1 MSAPQE
7 RLPHKQPGRK
17 RMGDMHEPLMLF
29 SGRASYYLGEKIRQA
44 LNEYPELQGLE
55 LAEPHVIRFANE
67 NLKVKIGQSVR
78 GADVFVVQTAA
89 NALHAPA
96 GVNPEKVSPEEAREL
111 CLSENMMELLITV
124 DALRGASAGR
134 ITVVAPYFPYV
145 RSDKKDEPR
154 VSITARL
161 MGQLMHQAGAD
172 RVLTVNLHALQIM
185 GFLPMA
191 CDQLDANPLIA
202 EYFQRNYDAGK
213 IGVLATDAGGVKI
226 GTVYAEQLDV
236 PLAVCDKRR
245 WADNEDPEI
254 VAVIGIEEIRDR
266 EIAIFDDE
274 ILTGGTMT
282 RAIAALKDKFGLPVS
297 YVSCVHPVF
306 ANGAVDRVLETGVK
320 RIVTTDTLPPPHVN
334 DRLHVVSVARLLAA
348 AIYNIH
354 TNLSVTQIFREQES
368 LLMGEQGSS

>member
-1 MSAPQE
+1 MAD
-7 RLPHKQPGRK
+7 L
-17 RMGDMHEPLMLF
+17 HEPMMLF
-29 SGRASYYLGEKIRQA
+29 TGRVSHYLARRIWDRLRK
-44 LNEYPELQGLE
+44 YPGLE
-55 LAEPHVIRFANE
+55 SVQLCEPDVLRFANE
-67 NLKVKIGQSVR
+67 NLKVKIEQSVR
-78 GADVFVVQTAA
+78 GADVFLVQTAA
-89 NALHAPA
+89 NAHHGRD
-96 GVNPEKVSPEEAREL
+96 GVNLDRVSPEQADQL
-111 CLSENMMELLITV
+111 SLSENVMELLITI

-161 MGQLMHQAGAD
+161 MSQLLQEAGAD

-185 GFLPMA
+185 GFMAMA

-202 EYFQRNYDAGK
+202 EYFRLNYDVAGM
-213 IGVLATDAGGVKI
+213 GVLATDAGGVKI
-226 GTVYAEQLDV
+226 GTVYAERLNV

-254 VAVIGIEEIRDR
+254 RAVIGIEEIRGK

-282 RAIAALKDKFGLPVS
+282 RAIAALNRFGLPVS

-306 ANGAVDRVLETGVK
+306 SENAAERILETGVK
-320 RIVTTDTLPPPHVN
+320 RIVTTDTLPAPRAN
-334 DRLHVVSVARLLAA
+334 DRLHVVSVAGLLAA
-348 AIYNIH
+348 AIRNIH
-354 TNLSVTQIFREQES
+354 TNLSVTQIFREQDS
-368 LLMGEQGSS
+368 LFDVSQD

>member
-1 MSAPQE
+1 
-7 RLPHKQPGRK
+7 
-17 RMGDMHEPLMLF
+17 MGDQHEPLMLF
-29 SGRASYYLGEKIRQA
+29 TGRASYYLARRILTQLRRFPGLGAAA
-44 LNEYPELQGLE
+44 LCEPE
-55 LAEPHVIRFANE
+55 VIRFANE
-67 NLKVKIGQSVR
+67 NLKVKINESVR
-78 GADVFVVQTAA
+78 GADVFLVQTST
-89 NALHAPA
+89 NARHAPD
-96 GVNPEKVSPEEAREL
+96 GVNRERVSAEEAADL
-111 CLSENMMELLITV
+111 DLSENLMELLITT

-161 MGQLMHQAGAD
+161 MAQLLQAAGAD

-185 GFLPMA
+185 GFMSMA

-202 EYFQRNYDAGK
+202 EYFRRQYDVSK

-226 GTVYAEQLDV
+226 GTIYAERLNV

-254 VAVIGIEEIRDR
+254 RAVIGIEEIRGR

-282 RAIAALKDKFGLPVS
+282 RAIFALRDKFGLPVS

-306 ANGAVDRVLETGVK
+306 AQNAVERIFEAGVK
-320 RIVTTDTLPPPHVN
+320 RIVTTDTLPPPRAD
-334 DRLHVVSVARLLAA
+334 DRIHVVSVAPLLAA
-348 AIYNIH
+348 AIHNIH
-354 TNLSVTQIFREQES
+354 TNQSVTQIFRDQEVLFEQVGLFDQETDRA
-368 LLMGEQGSS
+368 

>member
-1 MSAPQE
+1 MGTKICRELGQFPQLKG
-7 RLPHKQPGRK
+7 LP
-17 RMGDMHEPLMLF
+17 LC
-29 SGRASYYLGEKIRQA
+29 
-44 LNEYPELQGLE
+44 
-55 LAEPHVIRFANE
+55 EPHVIRFANE
-67 NLKVKIGQSVR
+67 NLKVKIGESVR
-78 GADVFVVQTAA
+78 GADVFLVQTAA
-89 NALHAPA
+89 NAIHAAA
-96 GVNPEKVSPEEAREL
+96 GVNPENVSPQEAARL
-111 CLSENMMELLITV
+111 TLSENLLELLITV

-161 MGQLMHQAGAD
+161 MGQLMREAGAD
-172 RVLTVNLHALQIM
+172 RVLTVNLHAMQIM
-185 GFLPMA
+185 GFVPMA

-202 EYFQRNYDAGK
+202 EYFRRNYDVSK

-226 GTVYAEQLDV
+226 GTVYAERLNV

-245 WADNEDPEI
+245 WTDNEDPEI
-254 VAVIGIEEIRDR
+254 RAVIGIEEIRDR

-282 RAIAALKDKFGLPVS
+282 RAISALKEGFGLPVS

-306 ANGAVDRVLETGVK
+306 AGNAVDRILETGVR
-320 RIVTTDTLPPPHVN
+320 RIVTTDTLPAPQAN

-348 AIYNIH
+348 AIHNIH
-354 TNLSVTQIFREQES
+354 TNMSVTQIFREQDS
-368 LLMGEQGSS
+368 LFETEDDHS